1 MKTHLLLVHTMLVI
15 IAFIIDDEVFKS
27 KYFSGRRAR
36 VIDGFDGEGVNNFV
50 DTGVSDQ
57 F

>member
-1 MKTHLLLVHTMLVI
+1 MLVI
-15 IAFIIDDEVFKS
+15 IAFIIDDGVFKS

-36 VIDGFDGEGVNNFV
+36 VIDGFDGEGVDNFV